1 MSEKWNGK
9 QTLEIDTTYSSIR
22 RQLISG
28 FKVMTSNGS
37 RNLFIYKL
45 LSWDFVILVWNSKIS
60 DTNIHSY
67 LRLWKTI

>member
-28 FKVMTSNGS
+28 FKVMTSNGN

-45 LSWDFVILVWNSKIS
+45 LS
-60 DTNIHSY
+60 
-67 LRLWKTI
+67 